1 MMQQAR
7 PSDRV
12 ERALPIEA
20 VLAIS
25 DGKIVDAIKI
35 IREREG
41 SDLANAKARVDRYLA
56 QNPLI
61 KDQLKERMRV
71 ARGKFIRWV
80 LIADAALLLA
90 VLYWMFGR

>member
-1 MMQQAR
+1 MQQAR
-7 PSDRV
+7 PSDRF
-12 ERALPIEA
+12 EQSLPIEA

-25 DGKIVDAIKI
+25 DGKIIDAIKI

-61 KDQLKERMRV
+61 QEQLKERARA
-71 ARGKFIRWV
+71 ARGRFVRWV
-80 LIADAALLLA
+80 LIVDAALLLA